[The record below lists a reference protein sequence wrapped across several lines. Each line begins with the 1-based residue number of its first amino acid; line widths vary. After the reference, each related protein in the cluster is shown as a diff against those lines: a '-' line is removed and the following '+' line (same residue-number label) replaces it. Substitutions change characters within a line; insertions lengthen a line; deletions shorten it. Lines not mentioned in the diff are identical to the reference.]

1 MVDSFGRSK
10 GDNGSLKVKHFKWFK
25 LLFLN
30 HIKISFSLSN
40 SLNSGKLVR
49 GDTNQ
54 GMSLKVKHF
63 KWFKFFLKSYK
74 NIFFI
79 EQ

>member
-30 HIKISFSLSN
+30 HIKISFSLSK

-49 GDTNQ
+49 EDTNQ
-54 GMSLKVKHF
+54 GMKDINKSVFGQPCHLLKKNFPVK
-63 KWFKFFLKSYK
+63 
-74 NIFFI
+74 
-79 EQ
+79 